1 VLRSKPAK
9 FRTRHPEQSLPNRGQ
24 TREALACG
32 VSLRQGHV
40 VSRSLAM
47 PNRITVD
54 QASLTDNDVAQQVE
68 FTAEIDGDERD
79 FAVKY
84 AVLRELSGDEPE
96 NDALELFERFSDEI
110 LDVCADV
117 ADQRPNAN
125 VVMIDDDDLE

>member
-1 VLRSKPAK
+1 
-9 FRTRHPEQSLPNRGQ
+9 
-24 TREALACG
+24 
-32 VSLRQGHV
+32 
-40 VSRSLAM
+40 M
-47 PNRITVD
+47 PSRITVD
-54 QASLTDNDVAQQVE
+54 QASLTDNDIAHQIE

-125 VVMIDDDDLE
+125 VVVIDDDDLE

>member
-1 VLRSKPAK
+1 
-9 FRTRHPEQSLPNRGQ
+9 
-24 TREALACG
+24 
-32 VSLRQGHV
+32 
-40 VSRSLAM
+40 M

-84 AVLRELSGDEPE
+84 AVLRELSGYEPE

>member
-1 VLRSKPAK
+1 
-9 FRTRHPEQSLPNRGQ
+9 
-24 TREALACG
+24 
-32 VSLRQGHV
+32 
-40 VSRSLAM
+40 M
-47 PNRITVD
+47 PSRITVD

>member
-1 VLRSKPAK
+1 
-9 FRTRHPEQSLPNRGQ
+9 
-24 TREALACG
+24 
-32 VSLRQGHV
+32 
-40 VSRSLAM
+40 M
-47 PNRITVD
+47 PSRITVD
-54 QASLTDNDVAQQVE
+54 QASLTDNDIAQQIE

-84 AVLRELSGDEPE
+84 AVLQELSGDEPD

-125 VVMIDDDDLE
+125 VVVIDDDDLE